1 MIMLKINMVTTQDY
15 YSLIHAKY
23 YDNLNK
29 LITGKMKDETNS
41 DAIKKLVGLKS
52 KVHSSLVD
60 DKSEHQKAN
69 GVNKNV
75 VQKNNSQ

>member
-1 MIMLKINMVTTQDY
+1 MLKINVVTTQDY
-15 YSLIHAKY
+15 YSLIQTKY

-29 LITGKMKDETNS
+29 LITGKMKDETSGN
-41 DAIKKLVGLKS
+41 AIKKLVGLKS

-60 DKSEHQKAN
+60 DKSEHKKAN